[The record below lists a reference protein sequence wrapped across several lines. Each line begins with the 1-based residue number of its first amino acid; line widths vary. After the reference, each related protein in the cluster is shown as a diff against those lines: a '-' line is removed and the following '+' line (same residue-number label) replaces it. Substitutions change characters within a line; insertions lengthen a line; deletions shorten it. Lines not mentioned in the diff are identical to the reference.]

1 MEKVKEYF
9 ENVLGIIIVLI
20 VGGIFATCVFAI
32 LNGLAILINSGIVMW
47 YFPVGIIAVIL
58 LIAGIET
65 ID

>member
-9 ENVLGIIIVLI
+9 GNVLAITIIVILFC
-20 VGGIFATCVFAI
+20 IFATCVFAV
-32 LNGLAILINSGIVMW
+32 LNGLYILLNSGIVMW
-47 YFPVGIIAVIL
+47 YFPVGVIAAIL